1 MIGRVKIVTFQEW
14 EMEPYIDLAQG
25 HDWRVHTIVVENRH
39 GSESIHGVPDH
50 SINAQKDRF
59 EVVL

>member
-1 MIGRVKIVTFQEW
+1 
-14 EMEPYIDLAQG
+14 MEPYIDLAQG